1 MKINN
6 SMMHNFGG
14 FALDI
19 NTIDYT
25 TADAQNIVL
34 PYLGQLPN
42 GVPDQSATICMIV
55 KPFDVRITLQTIEK
69 GKTRRYPLSA
79 EREEIAAIMDSFF
92 FKSAGST
99 RFDTGLSDYWL
110 GIWQATI
117 LTGRKR
123 SNNKDQR
130 SAQRPW
136 ALLLF

>member
-19 NTIDYT
+19 NKIGNNT
-25 TADAQNIVL
+25 TDPQNIVL
-34 PYLGQLPN
+34 PYIGQLPN
-42 GVPDQSATICMIV
+42 GVPDQSATIYMIV
-55 KPFDVRITLQTIEK
+55 KPCDVRITLQTIEK
-69 GKTRRYPLSA
+69 GKNRRYPLSA

-110 GIWQATI
+110 GIWQAHYIDWQKT
-117 LTGRKR
+117 K
-123 SNNKDQR
+123 
-130 SAQRPW
+130 
-136 ALLLF
+136 